1 MIKPKIC
8 WPRPTGLWAGYA
20 PSCGES
26 NSSFLF
32 FFHSPYLSCA
42 TKLQGKFSIAVNDS
56 LCLFVFLF
64 SMFLTNN
71 ILISKS
77 FNGGEGEI
85 PMDEAPAVAAEVE
98 KNGVD

>member
-1 MIKPKIC
+1 MQLNYKGSSAFLLMI
-8 WPRPTGLWAGYA
+8 
-20 PSCGES
+20 
-26 NSSFLF
+26 LF
-32 FFHSPYLSCA
+32 
-42 TKLQGKFSIAVNDS
+42 V
-56 LCLFVFLF
+56 CLFVFLF

>member
-1 MIKPKIC
+1 
-8 WPRPTGLWAGYA
+8 
-20 PSCGES
+20 
-26 NSSFLF
+26 
-32 FFHSPYLSCA
+32 
-42 TKLQGKFSIAVNDS
+42 
-56 LCLFVFLF
+56 
-64 SMFLTNN
+64 MFLTNN